1 MTATWG
7 AAAIAAALLAAG
19 WAGTGQAAPGLS
31 PSARLHGSCAAYA
44 AVREADFPEAVSV
57 SQGAS
62 APLSEAGR
70 ANARTGLRWSNRR
83 AWSEERARL
92 AVLREAGRPGAAPD
106 LETLLAWWSDFV
118 GDIPAAQRE
127 AWAQLT
133 CSSIY
138 DAADRD
144 CAERT
149 CDALPE

>member
-70 ANARTGLRWSNRR
+70 
-83 AWSEERARL
+83 
-92 AVLREAGRPGAAPD
+92 
-106 LETLLAWWSDFV
+106 
-118 GDIPAAQRE
+118 
-127 AWAQLT
+127 
-133 CSSIY
+133 
-138 DAADRD
+138 
-144 CAERT
+144 
-149 CDALPE
+149 